1 VNDLNIIDQI
11 KSQILL
17 DTGTNEFEVLE
28 FFIDEEAGGCGKAQH
43 CYFGMNVAKVMEVIE
58 APKIEPKEHSQDPC
72 FMGTIPLRGHIVP
85 IIDLSVWLKIER
97 LKNDYENVIITEFSR
112 SVQGFIVSGVTEIH
126 RFLWK
131 DVIPPNEFIN
141 RLGTNVII
149 GTLIKDDHFIQLL
162 DLEHIISVL
171 NPESA
176 DLRWQTTVRAK
187 NNYMALVAEDSPT
200 IRLMLKKNLE
210 HANFRTNIVN
220 NGEEAFIC
228 LKEMEGLAEKEGKT
242 IKDFID
248 IVIADIEMPQLD
260 GFTLTKRIKEDK
272 GLSKLPVILYSSI
285 ITDDLIHKG
294 KSVGADHQICKPDMD
309 KMAEFAIQLIEK
321 KP

>member
-1 VNDLNIIDQI
+1 MNDLNIIDQI

-28 FFIDEEAGGCGKAQH
+28 FYIDENSESGDRKAEH
-43 CYFGMNVAKVMEVIE
+43 RYFGMNVAKVMEVIE
-58 APKIEPKEHSQDPC
+58 APKIEPKSHSQDPC
-72 FMGTIPLRGHIVP
+72 FMGTIPLRSHIVP
-85 IIDLSVWLKIER
+85 IIDLSVWLKINR

-131 DVIPPNEFIN
+131 DVIPPNEYIN

-162 DLEHIISVL
+162 DLEQIISVL

-176 DLRWQTTVRAK
+176 DQRWQTTVKAQK
-187 NNYMALVAEDSPT
+187 DYMALVAEDSPT

-210 HANFRTNIVN
+210 LANFRTNIVN
-220 NGEEAFIC
+220 TGEDALNW
-228 LKEMEGLAEKEGKT
+228 LKKTQEQAAKEGKG
-242 IKDFID
+242 IGDFVD
-248 IVIADIEMPQLD
+248 IVIADIEMPKLD

-272 GLSKLPVILYSSI
+272 ALQKLPVILYSSI

-294 KSVGADHQICKPDMD
+294 KSVGADCQVCKPDMD

-321 KP
+321 P